1 MTRDKTKKESK
12 ESSDKEI
19 NDEIKTEQSDEDQEE
34 VLLIEEGPEQKLLE
48 FYSKEELAKK
58 VNELKEELKSKG
70 TEIEKL
76 AEWKNKYVH
85 LQAEFENAQKRWDKS
100 RQSLRIQ
107 NTAYVLK
114 DFLPFYDSFK
124 KAIENVN
131 ENDPINQFYNQFLR
145 ILKSQ
150 NAEPIDV
157 KINDLFDY
165 NIHEALSS
173 IEKDDVPENS
183 ILEIVQDGWKL
194 GKDVLR
200 YAKVIISKKPK
211 PPEPEKE
218 EKKVEPEE
226 IQSEDSESNEKEID

>member
-12 ESSDKEI
+12 GSSDKEI
-19 NDEIKTEQSDEDQEE
+19 NDEIKTEQSDEEQEE
-34 VLLIEEGPEQKLLE
+34 ILLIEEGPEQKLLE
-48 FYSKEELAKK
+48 FYSKEDLAKK
-58 VNELKEELKSKG
+58 VNELEEDLKIKV

-76 AEWKNKYVH
+76 ADWKNKYMH

-131 ENDPINQFYNQFLR
+131 ENDPINQLYNQFLK
-145 ILKSQ
+145 ILKFQ
-150 NAEPIDV
+150 KAESIEV

-173 IEKDDVPENS
+173 IEKDDVPENC

-218 EKKVEPEE
+218 KKKVEPEE
-226 IQSEDSESNEKEID
+226 VQSEDSESNEKKID

>member
-12 ESSDKEI
+12 VSSDKEI
-19 NDEIKTEQSDEDQEE
+19 NDEIKTEQSDEEQEE
-34 VLLIEEGPEQKLLE
+34 ILLIEEGPEQKLLE
-48 FYSKEELAKK
+48 FYSKEDLAKK
-58 VNELKEELKSKG
+58 VNELEENLKIKVN
-70 TEIEKL
+70 EIKKL
-76 AEWKNKYVH
+76 DDWKKKYML

-131 ENDPINQFYNQFLR
+131 ENDPINQLYNQFLK
-145 ILKSQ
+145 ILKFQ
-150 NAEPIDV
+150 KAEQIEV

-218 EKKVEPEE
+218 KKKVEPEE
-226 IQSEDSESNEKEID
+226 VQSEDSESNEKKID

>member
-12 ESSDKEI
+12 GSSDKEI
-19 NDEIKTEQSDEDQEE
+19 NDEIKTEQSDEEQEE
-34 VLLIEEGPEQKLLE
+34 ILLIEEGPEQKLLE
-48 FYSKEELAKK
+48 FYSKEDLAKK
-58 VNELKEELKSKG
+58 VNELEEDLKIKV

-76 AEWKNKYVH
+76 ADWKNKYMH

-114 DFLPFYDSFK
+114 DFLSFYDSFK

-131 ENDPINQFYNQFLR
+131 ENDPINQLYNQFLK
-145 ILKSQ
+145 ILKFQ
-150 NAEPIDV
+150 KAELIEV

-173 IEKDDVPENS
+173 IEKDDVPENC

-211 PPEPEKE
+211 PPEPEPAAE
-218 EKKVEPEE
+218 SEGDSSENDQTDQEK
-226 IQSEDSESNEKEID
+226 S

>member
-19 NDEIKTEQSDEDQEE
+19 NDEIKTEQSDEQQEE
-34 VLLIEEGPEQKLLE
+34 ILLIEEGPEQKLLE
-48 FYSKEELAKK
+48 FYSKEDLAKK
-58 VNELKEELKSKG
+58 VNGLEENLKIKV

-76 AEWKNKYVH
+76 ADWKNKYMH

-100 RQSLRIQ
+100 RKSLRIQ

-131 ENDPINQFYNQFLR
+131 ENDPINQFYNQFLK

-150 NAEPIDV
+150 KAETIDV

-165 NIHEALSS
+165 NMHEALST

-211 PPEPEKE
+211 PPEPEPAAE
-218 EKKVEPEE
+218 SEGDSSENDQAEQEK
-226 IQSEDSESNEKEID
+226 S